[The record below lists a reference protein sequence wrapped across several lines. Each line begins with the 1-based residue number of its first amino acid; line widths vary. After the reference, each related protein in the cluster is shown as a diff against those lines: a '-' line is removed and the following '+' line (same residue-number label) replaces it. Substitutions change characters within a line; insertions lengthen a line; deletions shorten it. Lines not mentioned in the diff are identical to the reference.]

1 MHSNIVGGSTAK
13 RVMACPGSVMLCQK
27 MPPSPSSKYAEEGTM
42 LHEKIEQ
49 LIDSDMI
56 LADLDVTDEQ
66 REKLAFCIRALDQI
80 DPERSM
86 SYQAEVRV
94 GFEGTK
100 YLDGCYGTVDLL
112 GRLGDRAIVLDWKF
126 GDGVMVEAEENAQ
139 GLFYAA
145 AAMKTPATQWAF
157 EGATEIEIVI
167 VQPPHVRRWVTTWA
181 RVSQFER
188 DLAQAVKMAL
198 QPDAPLEVGDH
209 CRWCA
214 AKPICPKMTGLA
226 ERTLQTQLAAID
238 GASIGVY
245 LKQADMV
252 EDWIKSLRE
261 LAFTML
267 ENDRPVPGY
276 KLVAKRAVRQWA
288 DEQQAEQAL
297 LTMGVEPHKQEL
309 ISPAQA
315 EKLLKK
321 SKLALP
327 DDLVVAVSSGS
338 TLAPEDDPRPAV
350 LNIGKQLTAALSK
363 LG

>member
-80 DPERSM
+80 DPKKTMTYATEAKVSFADNPDIFG
-86 SYQAEVRV
+86 SVDLIGRV
-94 GFEGTK
+94 GDT
-100 YLDGCYGTVDLL
+100 
-112 GRLGDRAIVLDWKF
+112 AIVLDWKF
-126 GDGVMVEAEENAQ
+126 GDGVMVEAKESPQ

-145 AAMKTPATQWAF
+145 AAMETKATQWAF
-157 EGATEIEIVI
+157 YGATELEIII
-167 VQPPHVRRWVTTWA
+167 VQPPHIRRWVTTFD
-181 RVSQFER
+181 RVAQFKK
-188 DLAQAVKMAL
+188 DLMRAVRLAG

-214 AKPICPKMTGLA
+214 AKPICPKMTGLV

-238 GASIGVY
+238 GASIGAY
-245 LKQADMV
+245 LKQADLV

-288 DEQQAEQAL
+288 DEAKAEQML
-297 LTMGVEPHKQEL
+297 LSMGVEPYKQEL

-315 EKLLKK
+315 EKK
-321 SKLALP
+321 SKLTLP

-363 LG
+363 LR

>member
-13 RVMACPGSVMLCQK
+13 RVMACPGSVVLVQR

-42 LHEKIEQ
+42 LHGVIEQ
-49 LIDSDMI
+49 LLDSDGPMP
-56 LADLDVTDEQ
+56 ADLTEDQKTKLEFCLSAIDE
-66 REKLAFCIRALDQI
+66 I
-80 DPERSM
+80 DPNKKM
-86 SYQAEVRV
+86 TYATEVRV
-94 GFEGTK
+94 AFADNQDIFGS
-100 YLDGCYGTVDLL
+100 VDLI
-112 GRLGDRAIVLDWKF
+112 GRVGDTAIVLDWKF
-126 GDGVMVEAEENAQ
+126 GDGVMVEAEESPQ

-145 AAMKTPATQWAF
+145 AAMETKATQWAF
-157 EGATEIEIVI
+157 YGATELEIII
-167 VQPPHVRRWVTTWA
+167 VQPPHIRRWVTTFD
-181 RVSQFER
+181 RVAQFKK
-188 DLAQAVKMAL
+188 DLMRAVRLAG

-245 LKQADMV
+245 LKQADLV

-276 KLVAKRAVRQWA
+276 KLVAKRAIRQWA
-288 DEQQAEQAL
+288 DEEKAKHFLHTHGAKIFK
-297 LTMGVEPHKQEL
+297 EPEL

-315 EKLLKK
+315 EKELKK
-321 SKLALP
+321 SKLTLP
-327 DDLVVAVSSGS
+327 DDLVVSVSSGS

-350 LNIGKQLTAALSK
+350 LNIGRQLTAALFK
-363 LG
+363 LR